1 MKNYIQI
8 LILIFFLI
16 FGSGFNTYAQDVPV
30 ACGGGT
36 VRYGVYGTTGSAFDW
51 EITGGEIVNN
61 YNDSIDVRW
70 DDNSGMQTI
79 TVTET
84 TIYGCTGEPYFTAL
98 FISSANVSLGFDAE
112 ICSGESN
119 EFYAVGDSIVNYL
132 WQDGST
138 ADSYLAAET
147 NKYYVQATNT
157 HGCVSSDTVN
167 LTVHD
172 LPIVNLGTD
181 TMLCANG
188 QTLTLDAGNLGS
200 SYYWSTNDITEAIT
214 VYNENREQEI
224 WVEITDE
231 HGCIGSDTIIINIC
245 NDSKFLVVPT
255 AFTPNDDGVNEV
267 WEIDNLFVFED
278 VTVDIF
284 NRWGVRVFHSKG
296 YDSDKYWNGKDEKGN
311 ELPMDSYYY
320 VIDLHNGEKPKIGN
334 VTIIR

>member
-1 MKNYIQI
+1 LKKQYNI
-8 LILIFFLI
+8 LFLLALLL
-16 FGSGFNTYAQDVPV
+16 GLGLNTYAQDVPI

-36 VRYGVYGTTGSAFDW
+36 VRYGVYGSFGSAFMW

-70 DDNSGMQTI
+70 EDNSGAQTI

-84 TIYGCTGEPYFTAL
+84 SLYGCTGEPYYTSV

-112 ICSGESN
+112 ICSGEFN
-119 EFYAVGDSIVNYL
+119 EFYAVGDSIENYL

-138 ADSYLAAET
+138 ADSYVATET
-147 NKYYVQATNT
+147 DQYNVRATNT
-157 HGCVSSDTVN
+157 NGCVSSDTVN

-172 LPIVNLGTD
+172 LPTVNLGAD
-181 TMLCANG
+181 TMLCGISN
-188 QTLTLDAGNLGS
+188 TLSLDAENLGS
-200 SYYWSTNDITEAIT
+200 SYYWSTNDITKTIT
-214 VYNENREQEI
+214 AFNEQKKQEI
-224 WVEITDE
+224 WVEVTNE
-231 HGCIGSDTIIINIC
+231 YGCISSDTIIIDLC
-245 NDSKFLVVPT
+245 NDSEFLVIPT

-267 WEIDNLFVFED
+267 WAVDNLFVFDE

-284 NRWGVRVFHSKG
+284 NRWGVLVFHSKG
-296 YDSDKYWNGKDEKGN
+296 YDSSQYWDGKDKNGN

-320 VIDLHNGEKPKIGN
+320 VIDFHNGEKPKIGN